1 MPKSDVA
8 VSEAED
14 ITVHTKG
21 ASQQLQF
28 TPTTSGLAL
37 SKPRLQVRVLN

>member
-14 ITVHTKG
+14 ITVHTNG
-21 ASQQLQF
+21 ASQVQF
-28 TPTTSGLAL
+28 TPTTSGLVL
-37 SKPRLQVRVLN
+37 SKPRLQVRVLT